1 MYEQLTERETEV
13 LAELRSG
20 RTNRQM
26 AAQLHVSINTVKFH
40 LKNIYTKL
48 GVGSRRAAMRAQP
61 APVRVE
67 AMARDLVQGSGATP
81 AAF

>member
-48 GVGSRRAAMRAQP
+48 GVGSRRAAVRMQP
-61 APVRVE
+61 GQPRSEVLV
-67 AMARDLVQGSGATP
+67 RDLAQASAAP

>member
-48 GVGSRRAAMRAQP
+48 GVGSRRAA
-61 APVRVE
+61 VRVQPGQPRSE
-67 AMARDLVQGSGATP
+67 VQVRDLAQTGAAP